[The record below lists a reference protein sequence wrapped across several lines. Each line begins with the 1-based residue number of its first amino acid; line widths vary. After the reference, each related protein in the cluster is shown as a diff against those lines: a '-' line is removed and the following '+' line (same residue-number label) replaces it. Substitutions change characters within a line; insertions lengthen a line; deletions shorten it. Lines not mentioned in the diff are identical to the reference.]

1 MRSFRKELSFNI
13 PSRRG
18 FVNIT
23 ARVRECLQES
33 GIREGLLLCN
43 AMHITASVFINDDE
57 SGLHHD
63 FERWLEQLAPHQP
76 LDLYRHNNTG
86 EDNGDA
92 HLKRTVMGREVV
104 VAVTGGQLDFGP
116 WEQIFYG
123 EFDGRRKKRVLVK
136 IIGE

>member
-23 ARVRECLQES
+23 AQVRECLQES

-57 SGLHHD
+57 TGLHHD

-76 LDLYRHNNTG
+76 LDLYRHN
-86 EDNGDA
+86 
-92 HLKRTVMGREVV
+92 
-104 VAVTGGQLDFGP
+104 
-116 WEQIFYG
+116 
-123 EFDGRRKKRVLVK
+123 
-136 IIGE
+136 